1 MKLSEK
7 GRSVTMEV
15 RFWMTE
21 DGAIHLTANDLD
33 VNTFH
38 VAIRSD
44 QTKASGQPYLY
55 RELAKCLR
63 QMGAPAPDVP
73 AG

>member
-7 GRSVTMEV
+7 GRSVTMEMS
-15 RFWMTE
+15 FWMTE
-21 DGAIHLTANDLD
+21 DGAIHLTSNDRD
-33 VNTFH
+33 VKTFH

-55 RELAKCLR
+55 RELARCLK
-63 QMGAPAPDVP
+63 QMGAPAPGV
-73 AG
+73 